1 MLKILRTSFFAVLWC
16 FASFT
21 QASSDY
27 DIQAPGRVVAF
38 GDVHGA
44 FEDWRALLAE
54 LDIIDSKD
62 NWSGGNTHLV
72 SLGDLIDRGPGSRQV
87 VELLMKLDEQA
98 EAAGGAVHLALGNH
112 EVMVM
117 SGDLRYV
124 SRAEYAA
131 FASDESQAE
140 RDSLFAEF
148 LRFNPISTESAEAAA
163 REKFD
168 NRYPPGFIALR
179 KAFSMQ
185 GNVGR
190 WLIQQPL
197 VLKVND
203 KVYMHGGIANSV
215 SEDSI
220 DTINSRAKTE
230 LKDFLTATEALR
242 AAGVMPWYV
251 DYNDRLSF
259 LNARAEEYKAANPT
273 TAADWFEA
281 LKKSF
286 EAQEYFVFSEESP
299 NWYRG
304 TAVCHP
310 FAESFN
316 TERFLKRAGA
326 KQLVMGHTPTRGD
339 VMVRMDGLAIR
350 LDTGMLKSV
359 YKGRAAALISE
370 PGGDYVHYLGS
381 AEKSQPVPEERSLS
395 RSLSNMSD
403 SELEDFMR
411 SAEITKVEKIGT
423 GITKPKRVTQE
434 KDGITNQAAFKYED
448 SNPGIEKKTGYS
460 SRKNRISDRY
470 VYDVA
475 AYKLDRMMGWEM
487 VPTAVIAEVE
497 RDEGALSD
505 WVENAINERDRLEQ
519 EVPFGGHCKQS
530 EQYRL
535 RFVFDTLIHND
546 DRNLTNIL
554 WTKNDFMLRF
564 IDHSRAFRIKEK
576 KPRQL
581 KKIDFKVSDLLRAR
595 LALLTKSN
603 LSAELSDY
611 LHPKQIEAILARRD
625 LILKEGLDTN

>member
-1 MLKILRTSFFAVLWC
+1 MLNTLRTLSIIVLC
-16 FASFT
+16 CSAATT
-21 QASSDY
+21 QASSSY
-27 DIQAPGRVVAF
+27 DVQAPGRVVAF

-54 LDIIDSKD
+54 LGIIDGKD

-72 SLGDLIDRGPGSRQV
+72 SLGDLIDRGPGSRAV

-98 EAAGGAVHLALGNH
+98 EAAGGAVHLVLGNH

-124 SRAEYAA
+124 SAAEYAA
-131 FASDESQAE
+131 FAADESEVE
-140 RDSLFAEF
+140 RDAMFAAF
-148 LRFNPISTESAEAAA
+148 LRFNPINPQSNEAAA

-168 NRYPPGFIALR
+168 NRYPPGFVGLR
-179 KAFSMQ
+179 KAFSLQ
-185 GNVGR
+185 GNIGR

-203 KVYMHGGIANSV
+203 KVYMHGGIASSV
-215 SEDSI
+215 SEERI
-220 DTINSRAKTE
+220 EAINNKAKTE
-230 LKDFLTATEALR
+230 LTSFLTATDSLR

-251 DYNDRLSF
+251 DYNDRFSF
-259 LNARAEEYKAANPT
+259 LNARAEEFAAANPKT
-273 TAADWFEA
+273 VAEWFEP

-286 EAQEYFVFSEESP
+286 EAQEYFVFSPESP

-326 KQLVMGHTPTRGD
+326 KQLVMGHTPTRGE

-350 LDTGMLKSV
+350 LDTGMLKSF
-359 YKGRAAALISE
+359 YKGRAAALVSE
-370 PGGDYVHYLGS
+370 PDGDYVHYLGS
-381 AEKSQPVPEERSLS
+381 TEKSQPVPEDRSLA

-403 SELEDFMR
+403 AKLEDFMR
-411 SAEITKVEKIGT
+411 TAEVVGVEKIGT
-423 GITKPKRVTQE
+423 GVTKPKRVTQE
-434 KDGITNQAAFKYED
+434 KDGISNQAVFKYED
-448 SNPGIEKKTGYS
+448 TNPGTQKKASYS
-460 SRKNRISDRY
+460 SRKNKNSDRY

-487 VPTAVIAEVE
+487 VPTAAIAEVE
-497 RDEGALSD
+497 GKKGALSD

-519 EVPFGGHCKQS
+519 EVPFQGHCKQS

-554 WTKNDFMLRF
+554 WTKKDLMLRF
-564 IDHSRAFRIKEK
+564 IDHSMAFRIKKK
-576 KPRQL
+576 KPKQL
-581 KKIDFKVSDLLRAR
+581 KKIDFEVSDLLRSR
-595 LALLTKSN
+595 LERLNKAN

-611 LHPKQIEAILARRD
+611 LHPEQIDAILARRD